1 LLDNTLIIIY
11 ISSLAMLKHL
21 SSSTFRVLSSHFIRP
36 LSSSGG
42 RIPPEEAKAAS
53 ERVHGSIDPTL
64 VRSKAMRAKL
74 LKSNKSGTEASGKE
88 DTQNSSSN
96 NNNNNTASDSKEL
109 LSQRDQEQ
117 QQNYQQQQQ
126 YQAPTFG
133 QVMYSNLVSGFG
145 MAIGFMV
152 VGVIFRA
159 LFGGGQPTHAR
170 QIQPQI
176 QQQIPRYSPQQVEA
190 DPIFSDGSERPVEDD
205 GDPYAAKTTTSS
217 SSLARRSTSL

>member
-1 LLDNTLIIIY
+1 
-11 ISSLAMLKHL
+11 MLKHL
-21 SSSTFRVLSSHFIRP
+21 SSSTSRVLSSHFIRP
-36 LSSSGG
+36 LSSINGGG
-42 RIPPEEAKAAS
+42 RIPPEEAKSAS
-53 ERVHGSIDPTL
+53 ERVHGSIDPSL

-74 LKSNKSGTEASGKE
+74 LKSNKSGTEASGEEE
-88 DTQNSSSN
+88 DT
-96 NNNNNTASDSKEL
+96 SDSKEL

-145 MAIGFMV
+145 MAIGFMI

-159 LFGGGQPTHAR
+159 LFGGGQYPHAR

-176 QQQIPRYSPQQVEA
+176 QQQIPRYSPQQVDA

>member
-1 LLDNTLIIIY
+1 
-11 ISSLAMLKHL
+11 MLKHL
-21 SSSTFRVLSSHFIRP
+21 SSSSSRVLSSHFIRP
-36 LSSSGG
+36 LSTSNGGGG
-42 RIPPEEAKAAS
+42 RIPPEEAKSAS
-53 ERVHGSIDPTL
+53 ERVHGTIDPTL

-88 DTQNSSSN
+88 DT
-96 NNNNNTASDSKEL
+96 SDSKEL